1 MQTIKIEINNDAVL
15 KLIEELETNKFIKI
29 IKDKKKT
36 KSSKKLSALLLGS
49 INNKEAAKMKAE
61 LKNMRKEWERTI

>member
-29 IKDKKKT
+29 VKDKKKPM
-36 KSSKKLSALLLGS
+36 SSRKLSSLLLGS

>member
-29 IKDKKKT
+29 VKDKKKPM
-36 KSSKKLSALLLGS
+36 SSKKLSTLLLGS